1 MKNQIKTFAIAIL
14 AFVSVTAQAQKQT
27 SKKVDVK
34 KSNIHW
40 VGKKVTGQHEGTVN
54 FKEGVLIFKDKALAG
69 GKFVVDMPTLKS
81 TDLEGEWAQKL
92 DGHLKS
98 DDFFSTEKFPTAT
111 LNFKTIANKGNNVYT
126 VTADL
131 TIKGITNSVSFD
143 MAINGK
149 KATAKL
155 IVDRTKFDIKYKS
168 GSFFENLGDKTIYDD
183 FELDVN
189 LAF

>member
-1 MKNQIKTFAIAIL
+1 MTKKLKTIAL
-14 AFVSVTAQAQKQT
+14 ALVAFVSFTSQAQT
-27 SKKVDVK
+27 SKKVNAE
-34 KSNIHW
+34 KSSIHW
-40 VGKKVTGQHEGTVN
+40 IGKKVTGQHDGTVN
-54 FKEGVLIFKDKALAG
+54 LKGGILMFKGDKLAG
-69 GKFVVDMPTLKS
+69 GKFTVDMTTIS
-81 TDLEGEWAQKL
+81 TKDLEGNWAAKL

-111 LNFKTIANKGNNVYT
+111 LEFKTIKTKSDNVTT

-131 TIKGITNSVSFD
+131 TIKGITNPITFD
-143 MAINGK
+143 MTVNGNT
-149 KATAKL
+149 ATTKL
-155 IVDRTKFDIKYKS
+155 VIDRTKYDIKYKS